1 MLAPEATWLAFAVF
15 SGLRTISYVPQIVR
29 IAKDR
34 NGASAI
40 SYPTWL
46 LWTGA
51 HLSTGMYAAM
61 NLKDVWLAVGSS
73 IYGLCCI
80 AVLVL
85 TTFKR
90 LAQRRTRE
98 EQIAGGMTPTLATRG
113 HPGPCAR
120 DPACNERRSELLAG
134 CREQVPA

>member
-15 SGLRTISYVPQIVR
+15 SGLRTITYVPQIVR
-29 IAKDR
+29 IAKDH

-51 HLSTGMYAAM
+51 HISTGMYAAM

-80 AVLVL
+80 AVIVL
-85 TTFKR
+85 TMFKR
-90 LAQRRTRE
+90 WAQRRTKDRHRT
-98 EQIAGGMTPTLATRG
+98 Q
-113 HPGPCAR
+113 GPEPSMFSYRTQRA
-120 DPACNERRSELLAG
+120 
-134 CREQVPA
+134 

>member
-1 MLAPEATWLAFAVF
+1 MKECDNARSEAAGFAFAAF

-29 IAKDR
+29 IARDR

-51 HLSTGMYAAM
+51 NAATAMYAAT
-61 NLKDVWLAVGSS
+61 NLNDVWLAVVSF
-73 IYGLCCI
+73 IYALCCMVVI
-80 AVLVL
+80 AP

-90 LAQRRTRE
+90 LAQRRTRG
-98 EQIAGGMTPTLATRG
+98 ASSG
-113 HPGPCAR
+113 R
-120 DPACNERRSELLAG
+120 DDGDRAWGRHLRA
-134 CREQVPA
+134 A